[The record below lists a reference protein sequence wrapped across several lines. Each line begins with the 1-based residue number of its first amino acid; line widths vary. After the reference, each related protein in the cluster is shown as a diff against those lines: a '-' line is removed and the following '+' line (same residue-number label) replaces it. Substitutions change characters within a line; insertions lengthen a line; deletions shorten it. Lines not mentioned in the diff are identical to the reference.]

1 MERKLASIRVISD
14 IRQIDGAD
22 NVELVIVDGWAI
34 VVAKNQNHFVGEL
47 VVYCEIDSFL
57 PIREEFEFLRKSSY
71 KKMGEQQGFVIRT
84 RRLMGVLSQGLIL
97 PLSILNSKTDPEMV
111 VGISK
116 QPWGE
121 QFQLGPYDNALLLEP
136 GVEVSN
142 LLGIIKYDKPIPAN
156 LQGLVKGQFPSFLSK
171 TDEERVQNLKDDYID
186 WRKKYL
192 NFYITEKLDGSSAT
206 FYIKDGEFGV
216 CSRNLDLLESEDN
229 TYWKVA
235 REMDI
240 ETKLRALNANVA
252 IQGELIGEGIQGNPY
267 KIKGQTVKFFSGFD
281 IDKRSKI
288 NYSELALMIA
298 RMGCE
303 MVPVL
308 GFIIGSSLPET
319 IESLLLYAEGKSEL
333 NDKFER
339 EGIVIRSTDSVI
351 SFKVISNKFLLKQ
364 KD

>member
-1 MERKLASIRVISD
+1 M
-14 IRQIDGAD
+14 
-22 NVELVIVDGWAI
+22 
-34 VVAKNQNHFVGEL
+34 
-47 VVYCEIDSFL
+47 
-57 PIREEFEFLRKSSY
+57 KS
-71 KKMGEQQGFVIRT
+71 
-84 RRLMGVLSQGLIL
+84 
-97 PLSILNSKTDPEMV
+97 N
-111 VGISK
+111 
-116 QPWGE
+116 
-121 QFQLGPYDNALLLEP
+121 
-136 GVEVSN
+136 
-142 LLGIIKYDKPIPAN
+142 
-156 LQGLVKGQFPSFLSK
+156 
-171 TDEERVQNLKDDYID
+171 EERIQNLKYEYND
-186 WRKKYL
+186 WRKSYF

-240 ETKLRALNANVA
+240 EAKLRALNANVA

-281 IDKRSKI
+281 IDKRSKMD
-288 NYSELALMIA
+288 YSELSLMIA
-298 RMGCE
+298 RMGFE

-308 GFIIGSSLPET
+308 GFIVGSSLPET
-319 IESLLLYAEGKSEL
+319 LEGLLQYAEGKSAL

-339 EGIVIRSTDSVI
+339 EGIVVRTTDSII